1 MRSDADDYLDHGEA
15 DASLSG
21 SRCFFGQRSLHRH
34 GGSGDVASHKG
45 QVMKYAFAFSWL
57 DASEERR
64 EISHSVTS
72 LRRCGL
78 KIAPAPA
85 AAIVLGLVSP
95 ANAQV
100 IPSAS
105 EEVAPPWNTQRI
117 FEPSS
122 LPNLPDPDSRQEV
135 LPEDTPVK
143 NRQQPG
149 YEPIGI
155 RAGSWLFSPAL
166 ISGGFYDSN
175 VFSSNTNKRSDV
187 AAVFEPSLRAH
198 TLWDRNGI
206 DLRLAAQETVYRQNP
221 GLDQTNASLKGNAWF
236 DIAHDLAVLTNFQ
249 VAHLNEGVGTLSSPA
264 NAVRPTPY
272 NLLSGDV
279 SLRKE
284 FNRLTASIGFRT
296 DSYDYQS
303 TRAQNGTVIN
313 QDSRDGQIYSI
324 HSRIDYAF
332 SSRLG
337 WFTSVEGNERN
348 IRGVPGQP
356 LDSQGYRALS
366 GVTVAMSNLLT
377 GEFGA
382 GYVQQKFVDPTIG
395 TIEGP
400 TYRARLTWRP
410 TRLLDVHFNAEQLVT
425 ETADTSSVGVLA
437 NAVQLGADYELR
449 RNVIVSVAAG
459 YETDKFFGQL
469 RKDRVATTDESI
481 KYLLSRYGAI
491 SLYHR
496 YINRNSDIPAFSY
509 DKHQVGI
516 NVTAQF

>member
-1 MRSDADDYLDHGEA
+1 
-15 DASLSG
+15 
-21 SRCFFGQRSLHRH
+21 
-34 GGSGDVASHKG
+34 
-45 QVMKYAFAFSWL
+45 MKYAFAFSWL
-57 DASEERR
+57 DASEDRR

-249 VAHLNEGVGTLSSPA
+249 IAHLNEGVGTLSSPA
-264 NAVRPTPY
+264 NAVQPTPY

-284 FNRLTASIGFRT
+284 FNRLTTSIGLRT
-296 DSYDYQS
+296 DSYEFGT
-303 TRAQNGTVIN
+303 TRAQDGTIIN
-313 QDSRDGQIYSI
+313 QSSRDGQIYSV
-324 HSRIDYAF
+324 HGRVDYAF
-332 SSRLG
+332 SSTLG
-337 WFTSVEGNERN
+337 WFSAVEGNERN
-348 IRGVPGQP
+348 IRGTPGHT

-366 GVTVAMSNLLT
+366 GFTVELTNLISA
-377 GEFGA
+377 EFGA
-382 GYVQQKFVDPTIG
+382 GYVQQRFVDPTIG

-425 ETADTSSVGVLA
+425 QTADTGSVGVLA
-437 NAVQLGADYELR
+437 NALQLGADYELR
-449 RNVIVSVAAG
+449 RNIILSLAAG
-459 YETDKFFGQL
+459 YERDQFFGQL
-469 RKDRVATTDESI
+469 RKDHVITSDASI
-481 KYLLSRYGAI
+481 KYLLNRFGAI
-491 SLYHR
+491 SVFYR
-496 YINRNSDIPAFSY
+496 YTARNSDFPAVGY
-509 DKHQVGI
+509 DKNQVGI